1 MGLGRDLPDPRAKGW
16 NTMDLYGSGR
26 SGGARIP
33 PRLNDIACEHEP
45 ADTPPEETQVP
56 GAESFAYCALPLAPY
71 ACRPDR
77 SAGRL
82 HDEPESRHRTA
93 FQRDRDRIIHA
104 TAFRRLRHK
113 TQVFVN
119 DEGDHYRTRLTHTLE
134 VTQVA
139 RTLARALSANED
151 LTESIALAHDLGHT
165 PFAHIGEEYLA
176 RCMDP
181 YGGFSHNDQSLRVL
195 TVLERRYPRWHG
207 LNLTWETL
215 EGVVKH
221 GGPVTGDLPFTLMQ
235 MQAVTDFLLDQ
246 WPSLEAQIA
255 GLSDDVAYNAHDVE
269 DGLRAGLFSLDDL
282 AEVPLVRESLEGIR
296 DLWPDLDVHYTTQ
309 ELIREMMGAMVEDIL
324 TETRRRL
331 SRTAPRGPDD
341 IRQAGRAMVAFSDPM
356 RDRVDELRDFLF
368 ERMYRHYTVNRMWLK
383 VERVVTDLFN
393 AFMTNHHLLPT
404 PWQEH
409 VAENGGLADDSA
421 RARVIADYIAGM
433 TDRYALREHERLF
446 NPYQKTS

>member
-1 MGLGRDLPDPRAKGW
+1 MKFYKPNP
-16 NTMDLYGSGR
+16 
-26 SGGARIP
+26 SGGVRIP
-33 PRLNDIACEHEP
+33 PPLSDEIEMPEP
-45 ADTPPEETQVP
+45 VEAQERDDFPEPDCNLVP
-56 GAESFAYCALPLAPY
+56 SPLTPY
-71 ACRPDR
+71 ACRPER

-82 HDEPESRHRTA
+82 HDEPESRYRTA

-134 VTQVA
+134 VAQVA
-139 RTLARALSANED
+139 RTLARALGINED

-195 TVLERRYPRWHG
+195 TVLERRYPRWNG
-207 LNLTWETL
+207 LNLSWETL
-215 EGVVKH
+215 EGLAKH
-221 GGPVTGDLPFTLMQ
+221 SGPVSGDLPFTLSQ
-235 MQAVTDFLLDQ
+235 IQSVTDFQLDL
-246 WPSLEAQIA
+246 WPSLEAQVA

-269 DGLRAGLFSLDDL
+269 DGLRAGLFTLDDFSD
-282 AEVPLVRESLEGIR
+282 VPLANDILETIR
-296 DLWPDLDVHYTTQ
+296 DLWPDMDAHYTTQ
-309 ELIREMMGAMVEDIL
+309 ELIREMMGAMVEDVL
-324 TETRRRL
+324 TETHRRL
-331 SRTAPRGPDD
+331 CETNPQSPDD
-341 IRQAGRAMVAFSDPM
+341 IRQAGRVTVAFSDPM
-356 RDRVDELRDFLF
+356 RDRVDEMRDFLF

-383 VERVVTDLFN
+383 VERVITEMFN

-404 PWQEH
+404 EWQSH
-409 VAENGGLADDSA
+409 VAEAGGLTDDSA

-433 TDRYALREHERLF
+433 TDRYALREHEKLF
-446 NPYQKTS
+446 NIYKDLR